1 VRHLHKQGHLRWSI
15 DALLAR
21 RKSMWSGT
29 LMYIHYE
36 LQSCIFRWSLVT
48 PNELSMAASN
58 HASSKIRGMG
68 CQ

>member
-1 VRHLHKQGHLRWSI
+1 
-15 DALLAR
+15 
-21 RKSMWSGT
+21 
-29 LMYIHYE
+29 MYIHYE
-36 LQSCIFRWSLVT
+36 LQSRIFRGSLVT